1 MINISPRQLEVFV
14 AIAAA
19 GSAREAAERMHLT
32 QPAASMAL
40 AELER
45 HLDAPLFARERGRLR
60 LNERGRELLPLAQEV
75 LDRLREVQR
84 RATGQTQQLTG
95 ELRLGASNTVGNYR
109 VGELLG
115 DFVRAHARVAL
126 QLRVDN
132 TRAIVAAVRA
142 HELDIGCVEGPVA
155 HADVEVRPWRRD
167 TLVVCASPEHP
178 LARRRRLRAT
188 DFADA
193 RWILREQGS
202 ATRAL
207 SERALAA
214 LPAGETVLELGQIEA
229 IKQAVI
235 AGLGIACLPAV
246 AVGDA
251 AQAGRLQVLKTPF
264 LDLERGLSLVLS
276 RDKYRGALVR
286 AFLAAVERQGL
297 VTAGIRTSPPA
308 APRRRRPSP
317 SRS

>member
-1 MINISPRQLEVFV
+1 MISISPRQLEVFA

-19 GSAREAAERMHLT
+19 GSVRAAAERLHLT

-45 HLDAPLFARERGRLR
+45 HLDAPLFSRERGRLR

-84 RATGQTQQLTG
+84 RAKGQPRELAG
-95 ELRLGASNTVGNYR
+95 ELRIGASNTVGNYR

-126 QLRVDN
+126 RLRVDN
-132 TRAIVAAVRA
+132 TRAIVSAVRA
-142 HELDIGCVEGPVA
+142 HELDVGCVEGPVA

-167 TLVVCASPEHP
+167 ALVVCAPPDHP
-178 LARRRRLRAT
+178 LARRRRLRTA
-188 DFADA
+188 DFTGA
-193 RWILREQGS
+193 RWILREPGS
-202 ATRAL
+202 ATRTL
-207 SERALAA
+207 SERALAV

-246 AVGDA
+246 AVDDA
-251 AQAGRLQVLKTPF
+251 VQAGRLKVLKTPF
-264 LDLERGLSLVLS
+264 LDLERRLSLVLS
-276 RDKYRGALVR
+276 RDKYRGALVK
-286 AFLAAVERQGL
+286 AFLGAVESARTP
-297 VTAGIRTSPPA
+297 TA
-308 APRRRRPSP
+308 
-317 SRS
+317 